1 MARGVNK
8 VVLIGTLGRDPDC
21 RTLPGSNTSVATF
34 SIATNENYKDQ
45 SGVVQ
50 TRTEWHRLVLW
61 NGLANIARQYL
72 RKGSLV
78 YVEGKLRTRTYDDKD
93 GVKRYVTEIYV
104 SELEMLGG
112 NPNGASQPNN
122 NVYNNAPQPN
132 NAYANNGGSQYN
144 SNRTYNNSY
153 VPPAPTQYPN
163 QPFAQA
169 NAVPEF
175 NDSALLSNSSFGAS
189 IEQQSMTVPPVP
201 QADNS
206 FDNSDDE
213 VPF

>member
-78 YVEGKLRTRTYDDKD
+78 YVEGKLRTRSYDDKD

-104 SELEMLGG
+104 SELEMLGSR
-112 NPNGASQPNN
+112 SQM
-122 NVYNNAPQPN
+122 
-132 NAYANNGGSQYN
+132 
-144 SNRTYNNSY
+144 
-153 VPPAPTQYPN
+153 YPEH
-163 QPFAQA
+163 ADRVA
-169 NAVPEF
+169 TL
-175 NDSALLSNSSFGAS
+175 ALTKILYIVSTIRIVVVFR
-189 IEQQSMTVPPVP
+189 SM
-201 QADNS
+201 
-206 FDNSDDE
+206 
-213 VPF
+213 

>member
-45 SGVVQ
+45 TGAVQ

-72 RKGSLV
+72 RKGSLI
-78 YVEGKLRTRTYDDKD
+78 YVEGKLRTRSYDDNN

-112 NPNGASQPNN
+112 NPNGSSPNNAYNNASQPNN
-122 NVYNNAPQPN
+122 G
-132 NAYANNGGSQYN
+132 YANNGAPQYNN
-144 SNRTYNNSY
+144 SNRMYNNSN
-153 VPPAPTQYPN
+153 AHSAQAQYPN
-163 QPFAQA
+163 QSYTQ
-169 NAVPEF
+169 NKAVPEF
-175 NDSALLSNSSFGAS
+175 NDSALLSNNSFGAPVES
-189 IEQQSMTVPPVP
+189 QSMNVPPVP

>member
-34 SIATNENYKDQ
+34 SIATNEHYKDQ

-78 YVEGKLRTRTYDDKD
+78 YVEGKLRTRSYDDKD

-122 NVYNNAPQPN
+122 NVYLR
-132 NAYANNGGSQYN
+132 SQIMHM
-144 SNRTYNNSY
+144 RTMG
-153 VPPAPTQYPN
+153 
-163 QPFAQA
+163 
-169 NAVPEF
+169 
-175 NDSALLSNSSFGAS
+175 ALNIIVIEHIIIHMCLLLQLNIQINHLHKLMLFQSLMTLLYYQTVHLELQLSNN
-189 IEQQSMTVPPVP
+189 Q
-201 QADNS
+201 
-206 FDNSDDE
+206 
-213 VPF
+213 